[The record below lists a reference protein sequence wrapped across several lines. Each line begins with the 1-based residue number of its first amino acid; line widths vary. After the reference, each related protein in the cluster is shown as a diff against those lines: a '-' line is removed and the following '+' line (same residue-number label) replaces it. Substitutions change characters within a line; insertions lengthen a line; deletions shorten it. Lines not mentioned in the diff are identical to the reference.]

1 MSNFSEKEI
10 ISLPQRNRRKI
21 DKSYL
26 SESEVEKEYAEQ
38 NISDNEEKLN
48 ENDFKKTY
56 KYEYLDHTADV
67 ILHSYGN
74 NLTECFESVCISMFN
89 YMCNLN
95 DVKSKIRRKI
105 IVKGD
110 NLDDLLFNF
119 LTEFHFLYGKEYF
132 ICKNIDII
140 KFDKQNFLI
149 EAIGYGDF
157 FNSSKHECGTEIK
170 AITKH
175 ELKIISNNENYEI
188 FVLVD
193 I

>member
-1 MSNFSEKEI
+1 MNDSSKKEI

-21 DKSYL
+21 NKSFI
-26 SESEVEKEYAEQ
+26 SESEEEEDYVEK
-38 NISDNEEKLN
+38 NISNNKEKLC
-48 ENDFKKTY
+48 ENNFKKTY

-74 NLTECFESVCISMFN
+74 NLTECFESICISMFN

-95 DVKSKIRRKI
+95 NVKSKIRRNI

-119 LTEFHFLYGKEYF
+119 LTEFHFLYGNEYF
-132 ICKNIDII
+132 ICNHIDIV

-175 ELKIISNNENYEI
+175 ELKIISNNENCEI